1 MDRETK
7 EKIRKGREQK
17 AQLQAQILE
26 NIESVPI
33 PPVAKDALWY
43 EKNTGE
49 KEEIALKR
57 TAQRLKKLP
66 KVTTKDTNI
75 SNDAIHFDEEIFEER
90 EEEKSFEKDI
100 FSNSRTIDGSLLP
113 KFMMR
118 LGRKKKKKGISIDF
132 TNAERFEASESM
144 GLNEMQVEQRQREG
158 FVNVNKAKHGKSYG
172 SIFFSNIFT
181 FFNLM
186 VFAVAAA
193 LIVFANH
200 DDFEFTQ
207 LVFLIIILANITVG
221 IVTEIKSKMT
231 VEKLKLV
238 TAPTAIAIR
247 NGERVVIP
255 VGEVVLDDILVLEM
269 GKQIPSDGE
278 VIGGEVEVNEALLT
292 GESET
297 VKKIAKSELYSGS
310 FVTSG
315 SCYMR
320 VTKVGAANYVET
332 LSSHAKRYKKP
343 KSQLMH
349 SVRFLIRIISIFIV
363 PITVI
368 MIWINAVNMGTTW
381 EAWGRNIFQVSGAV
395 IGMLPAGMFLLTSIA
410 LSVSVIRL
418 SKKKTTVQDLYC
430 IEMLARVDTLCLD
443 KTGTITDGTMNV
455 KKVIDIKGSEKLD
468 YSAAEIIGSMLTATG
483 DNNQTA
489 MALANYFGYSKTLRP
504 ENVLPFSSQRKMTAV
519 SFEGKGTFM
528 FGAPEFVLKDMG
540 VRIEKIVGEAASDG
554 HRVLVLAHS
563 PANISGDK
571 LPSIRR
577 PLYVIVI
584 EDHIRDTAYDT
595 IKWFKENDVEIKVIS
610 GDNPITVSEVAKR
623 VGVPRAE
630 LYISCHGLSQ
640 QEVLEAAKKYTVF
653 GRVSPEQKEVIVRSL
668 KAQGRTV
675 AMTGDG
681 VNDILAMREADCS
694 VALASGADAA
704 RNVAHL
710 VLRDSSFASM
720 PDVVKEGRRV
730 VNNIQKASSL
740 FLMKTLMAILL
751 SIIFLIV
758 PTILDGNVVADYLRE
773 YPFRTNQMLLLEF
786 FIIGIPSFVLALQPN
801 HNLIKGNFLSNVIG
815 RSVPGGITIVFAVMV
830 TFVFFSLGG
839 AGDIYFPYYEVP
851 MRFIENPQYMNAYEL
866 SIAQQAMHP
875 YALIAASN
883 ALYSTMMVLA
893 MTFAGFMMLVKVC
906 EPFDIWRS
914 ILIVGCGLLILFGAS
929 VLPTMFGVN
938 TEHFAL
944 NHFFFLMAVVLG
956 SYFVASFLVR
966 VMKGLKILNY

>member
-1 MDRETK
+1 MDKEAK
-7 EKIRKGREQK
+7 EKIKKGREQK
-17 AQLQAQILE
+17 AQLKAQILD

-33 PPVAKDALWY
+33 PPTISYDSVGY
-43 EKNTGE
+43 ERTTGE
-49 KEEIALKR
+49 KEEIAIKR
-57 TAQRLKKLP
+57 TTQRLKKLP
-66 KVTTKDTNI
+66 RVTTKDTN
-75 SNDAIHFDEEIFEER
+75 NTDDMHDEVMRFDRKIFEER
-90 EEEKSFEKDI
+90 DDETSFERSFISSSK
-100 FSNSRTIDGSLLP
+100 TIDGSMLP
-113 KFMMR
+113 KSMMR
-118 LGRKKKKKGISIDF
+118 SGGRGKRKTKGISIDF
-132 TNAERFEASESM
+132 ASAQRFEASETT
-144 GLNEMQVEQRQREG
+144 GLNDAQVEQRRQEG
-158 FVNVNKAKHGKSYG
+158 FVNQNKIKHGKSYS

-181 FFNLM
+181 FFNIM
-186 VFAVAAA
+186 IFAVAAA
-193 LIVFANH
+193 LIVFSGH
-200 DDFEFTQ
+200 EDFELTQ
-207 LVFLIIILANITVG
+207 LVFLLIILANITIG
-221 IVTEIKSKMT
+221 IVTEIKSKMM
-231 VEKLKLV
+231 VEKMKLV

-247 NGERVVIP
+247 NGERIAIP
-255 VGEVVLDDILVLEM
+255 VGEVVLDDILVLET

-278 VIGGEVEVNEALLT
+278 VLSGEVEVNEALLT
-292 GESET
+292 GESDT

-315 SCYMR
+315 NCYMR

-349 SVRFLIRIISIFIV
+349 SVRLIIRIISIFIV
-363 PITVI
+363 PITGI
-368 MIWINAVNMGTTW
+368 MVWINATNMGTDW
-381 EAWGRNIFQVSGAV
+381 NGWAENIFQVSGAV
-395 IGMLPAGMFLLTSIA
+395 VGMLPAGMFLLTSIA

-443 KTGTITDGTMNV
+443 KTGTITDGSMNV
-455 KKVIDIKGSEKLD
+455 KKVIDIKGSDKIEHT
-468 YSAAEIIGSMLTATG
+468 AAEIVGSMLTATG

-489 MALANYFGYSKTLRP
+489 MALANHFGYSRVLRAS
-504 ENVLPFSSQRKMTAV
+504 NFLPFSSSRKMTAV
-519 SFEGKGTFM
+519 TFEGKGTFM
-528 FGAPEFVLKDMG
+528 FGAPEYVLKEMG
-540 VRIEKIVGEAASDG
+540 VRIEKIVGEAASEG
-554 HRVLVLAHS
+554 HRVLVVAHS
-563 PANISGDK
+563 PSPIVGDK

-577 PLYVIVI
+577 PLYLIII

-595 IKWFKENDVEIKVIS
+595 IKWFKDNDVDIKVIS

-623 VGVPRAE
+623 VGVRNAE
-630 LYISCHGLSQ
+630 LYISCQGLSQ
-640 QEVLEAAKKYTVF
+640 QEVLEAAGKYTVF
-653 GRVSPEQKEVIVRSL
+653 GRVSPEQKQIIVSSL
-668 KAQGRTV
+668 KSQGRTV

-710 VLRDSSFASM
+710 VLRDSSFAAM

-758 PTILDGNVVADYLRE
+758 PAVLPDVAPYLRS

-786 FIIGIPSFVLALQPN
+786 FIIAIPSFVLALQPN

-815 RSVPGGITIVFAVMV
+815 RSVPGGITMVFATMAAF
-830 TFVFFSLGG
+830 TFFALGG
-839 AGDIYFPYYEVP
+839 AGDITVPYYQIYNYAGLTPEQLAQAI
-851 MRFIENPQYMNAYEL
+851 MEAEL
-866 SIAQQAMHP
+866 
-875 YALIAASN
+875 AASN
-883 ALYSTMMVLA
+883 ALYSTMVVLA

-914 ILIVGCGLLILFGAS
+914 ILIVGCALLIIFGVA
-929 VLPTMFGVN
+929 VLPPMFGVS
-938 TEHFAL
+938 TEHFRL
-944 NHFFFLMAVVLG
+944 NHLFFLMATVLA